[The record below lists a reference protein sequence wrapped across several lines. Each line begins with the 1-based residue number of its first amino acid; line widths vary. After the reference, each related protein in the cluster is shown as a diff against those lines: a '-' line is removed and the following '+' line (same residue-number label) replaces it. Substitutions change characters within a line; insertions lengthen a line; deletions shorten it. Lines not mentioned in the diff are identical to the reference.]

1 MDSPASNGSKVPM
14 LDHHCRKVT
23 GALKIVHEK
32 YQKTDLYN
40 NFLEQFSD
48 AVTKNEFIEAH
59 LRKASLVGSHTI
71 VVHST
76 SVDDVLMWI
85 HGTECN

>member
-1 MDSPASNGSKVPM
+1 M
-14 LDHHCRKVT
+14 LVYDCRKVT

-59 LRKASLVGSHTI
+59 LRKARLIHSHTTSQRMCESI
-71 VVHST
+71 RQKATQAST
-76 SVDDVLMWI
+76 CQAQL
-85 HGTECN
+85 